1 MATPLHTVKTEFGS
15 KEALVDALMPQL
27 DRGADES
34 DQDFK
39 ERLMRVSNRK
49 LLTLHKREQDLRAS
63 FGSRESLVDK
73 IVALQKDADAGMRDR
88 LLSQS
93 TGRLLSMYSG
103 LSKGGGQ

>member
-1 MATPLHTVKTEFGS
+1 MATPLHTVKNEFGS

-34 DQDFK
+34 EQDFK

-49 LLTLHKREQDLRAS
+49 LLTLHKREQALRS
-63 FGSRESLVDK
+63 DFGSREKLVDQ
-73 IVALQKDADAGMRDR
+73 IIELRSDVDAGLRDR

-93 TGRLLSMYSG
+93 TGRLMSLHAG
-103 LSKGGGQ
+103 LSKGK

>member
-15 KEALVDALMPQL
+15 KEALVDALIPQL

-49 LLTLHKREQDLRAS
+49 LLTLLKREQDVRSA
-63 FGSRESLVDK
+63 FGSREKLVDQ
-73 IVALQKDADAGMRDR
+73 IVALRTDSDAGLRDR

-93 TGRLLSMYSG
+93 TGRLLSMHSG
-103 LSKGGGQ
+103 LAKNAEK